1 MHLVYNTLA
10 VVVLND
16 IGEGVIL
23 VHAMICSL
31 IAFYIVSGLCRV
43 ILILLVITVELFEF
57 INNTLKALLDYIF
70 PNNCR
75 VNFRCQTGVL
85 CEYVAQHPVVK
96 SPLQHAEV

>member
-1 MHLVYNTLA
+1 MCLA
-10 VVVLND
+10 
-16 IGEGVIL
+16 IGIRNQIISV
-23 VHAMICSL
+23 SL
-31 IAFYIVSGLCRV
+31 LIHVARFYIVSGLCRV